1 MSVLLVAAK
10 GTAASRDVLIELFER
25 IENFFVRLQTHTE
38 VAPAAQMTNVMGKV
52 MAEVL
57 SMLAVAT
64 KVMYQ
69 SRKS

>member
-1 MSVLLVAAK
+1 MSILLVAAR
-10 GTAASRDVLIELFER
+10 GTAASRDVLIELFEK
-25 IENFFVRLQTHTE
+25 IENFFERLQTHTE
-38 VAPAAQMTNVMGKV
+38 APPTVQMTNVMGKV

-69 SRKS
+69 SRMS